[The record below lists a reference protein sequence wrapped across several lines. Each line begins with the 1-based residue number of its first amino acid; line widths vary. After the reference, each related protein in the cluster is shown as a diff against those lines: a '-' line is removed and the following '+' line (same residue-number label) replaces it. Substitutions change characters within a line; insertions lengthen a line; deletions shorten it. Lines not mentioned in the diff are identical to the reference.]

1 MRKTSAYTLLL
12 SIGIWLAPNIA
23 SAQKKKQAPADP
35 PASTID
41 EPRPAQKMIE
51 EYRFEEAISLLEKEM
66 DTAKRQKKPTTQ
78 IEADMQIAQKGA
90 NMLAGTEKVTFIDS
104 IVVDKDKFLNYYRL
118 SNESGHIKN
127 PKEILP
133 KEFIS
138 TFKAQEIAYIN
149 ELEDKILFP
158 APAGNNGVLKI
169 FSSSRLSDSW
179 NSPQQLQGMSDDEN
193 EVQNYP
199 FVLSD
204 GVTLYYAAQ
213 GSESLGG
220 YDIFVTRYNSETKSY
235 VKAENIGMPFN
246 SPANDYLLAIDE
258 TTGIGWFVSDRSQ
271 PADKVCLYLFI
282 PNEIREIYDPVKTG
296 EERLRRMA
304 RISSIAESQPAD
316 RKKVEEARLRL
327 SKLKTRTHSI
337 DNEGKNIQFIINDKI
352 VYSDLTQFRN
362 PQARRI
368 AEEWWKATQMLQA
381 KEEKLRQL
389 RLQYS
394 KSHTVPDRDILALEK
409 ETDQLLQTVNKLA
422 KSMRKTELQ

>member
-12 SIGIWLAPNIA
+12 SIGIWLAPNIS
-23 SAQKKKQAPADP
+23 SAQKKKQTPADL
-35 PASTID
+35 PAAAIA
-41 EPRPAQKMIE
+41 EPRTAQKMIM
-51 EYRFEEAISLLEKEM
+51 EYRFEEAISLLEKEKA
-66 DTAKRQKKPTTQ
+66 TAMRQKKPTAQ
-78 IEADMQIAQKGA
+78 IEADIQIARKGA
-90 NMLAGTEKVTFIDS
+90 NMLAGTEKVIFIDS
-104 IVVDKDKFLNYYRL
+104 IVVDKDRFLDHYRL

-133 KEFIS
+133 EELFS
-138 TFKAQEIAYIN
+138 TFKVQGISFIN
-149 ELEDKILFP
+149 ELEDKIWFP
-158 APAGNNGVLKI
+158 APSGSNGVLKI

-271 PADKVCLYLFI
+271 PADKVCIYLFI
-282 PNEIREIYDPVKTG
+282 PNEVREIYDPEKIG
-296 EERLRRMA
+296 EDSLRRMA

-316 RKKVEEARLRL
+316 RKKVEEARQRL
-327 SKLKTRTHSI
+327 SELKTRTHNL
-337 DNEGKNIQFIINDKI
+337 DNEGKHIQFIINDKI

-368 AEEWWKATQMLQA
+368 AEEWWKTTQMLHA
-381 KEEKLRQL
+381 RKEKLRQL
-389 RLQYS
+389 RQQYS
-394 KSHTVPDRDILALEK
+394 KSRTVADKDILLLEK
-409 ETDQLLQTVNKLA
+409 ETEQLFQTADKLA

>member
-12 SIGIWLAPNIA
+12 SIGIWLAPNIS
-23 SAQKKKQAPADP
+23 SAQKKKQAQITPVAEI
-35 PASTID
+35 A
-41 EPRPAQKMIE
+41 EPRPVQKMIQ

-66 DTAKRQKKPTTQ
+66 AAAKRQKKPTAQ
-78 IEADMQIAQKGA
+78 IEADMQMAQKGA
-90 NMLAGTEKVTFIDS
+90 NMLAGTEKVIFIDS
-104 IVVDKDKFLNYYRL
+104 MVIDKDKFLNYYRL
-118 SNESGHIKN
+118 SDESGQIKS

-133 KEFIS
+133 KEFLL

-149 ELEDKILFP
+149 ELEDKVLFP
-158 APAGNNGVLKI
+158 APTGNNSVLKI
-169 FSSSRLSDSW
+169 FSSSRLADSW

-271 PADKVCLYLFI
+271 PADKVCIYLFI
-282 PNEIREIYDPVKTG
+282 PNEVREIYDPEKT
-296 EERLRRMA
+296 EDETLRRMA
-304 RISSIAESQPAD
+304 RISSIAESQSGG
-316 RKKVEEARLRL
+316 RKKVEEARQRL
-327 SKLKTRTHSI
+327 SELKTRTHNI
-337 DNEGKNIQFIINDKI
+337 DNEGKGIQFIINDKI
-352 VYSDLTQFRN
+352 VYADLTQFRN
-362 PQARRI
+362 PQAHRI
-368 AEEWWKATQMLQA
+368 AEEWLKTTQKLQT
-381 KEEKLRQL
+381 KEDQLLQL
-389 RLQYS
+389 RRQYS
-394 KSHTVPDRDILALEK
+394 KKGHSVPERDILQLEK
-409 ETDQLLQTVNKLA
+409 ETKQLFQTADKLA
-422 KSMRKTELQ
+422 KSMRKAELQ

>member
-12 SIGIWLAPNIA
+12 SIGIWLAPNIS
-23 SAQKKKQAPADP
+23 SAQKKKQAPVP
-35 PASTID
+35 PAAEIA
-41 EPRPAQKMIE
+41 EPRPVQKMIQ

-66 DTAKRQKKPTTQ
+66 ATAKRQKKPTTQ
-78 IEADMQIAQKGA
+78 IEADMQMAQKGA
-90 NMLAGTEKVTFIDS
+90 NMLAGTEKVIFIDS
-104 IVVDKDKFLNYYRL
+104 MVVDKDKFLNYYRL
-118 SNESGHIKN
+118 SDESGQIKS

-133 KEFIS
+133 KEFLL

-149 ELEDKILFP
+149 ELEDKMLFP
-158 APAGNNGVLKI
+158 APTGNNGVLKI
-169 FSSSRLSDSW
+169 FSSSRLADSW

-271 PADKVCLYLFI
+271 PANKVCIYLFI
-282 PNEIREIYDPVKTG
+282 PNEVREIYDPEKT
-296 EERLRRMA
+296 EDETLRRMA
-304 RISSIAESQPAD
+304 RISSIAESQSGG
-316 RKKVEEARLRL
+316 RKKVEEARQRL
-327 SKLKTRTHSI
+327 SELKTRIHNI
-337 DNEGKNIQFIINDKI
+337 GNEGKGIQFIINDKI
-352 VYSDLTQFRN
+352 VYADLTQFRN

-368 AEEWWKATQMLQA
+368 AEEWLKTTQKLQT
-381 KEEKLRQL
+381 KKDQLLQLRQ
-389 RLQYS
+389 QYS
-394 KSHTVPDRDILALEK
+394 KKGHSVPDRDILQLEK
-409 ETDQLLQTVNKLA
+409 ETEQLFQTADKLA
-422 KSMRKTELQ
+422 KSMRKAELQ